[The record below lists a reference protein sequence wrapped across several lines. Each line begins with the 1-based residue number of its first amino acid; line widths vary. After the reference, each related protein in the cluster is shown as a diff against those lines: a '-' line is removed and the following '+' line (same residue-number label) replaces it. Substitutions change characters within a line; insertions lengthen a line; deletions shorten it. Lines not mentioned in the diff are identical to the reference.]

1 MNLDPFSK
9 NGLNTAPGKAKS
21 SADEIFVK
29 SKNGGA
35 GRRSAP
41 AEALEPMDIP
51 PAKVAPESE
60 KKKAAVVL
68 RNPKWEVEKVG
79 FNEETRVSVERELPL
94 EHAHKTKVSFEL
106 FAKTPKG
113 PERIGQGEGKAD
125 GGKAVGTVPVYIPTY
140 KDEDGNR
147 MQKAEYYFTAKHSE
161 SDLLDGSKV
170 TKLVDEMAERLIKSH
185 ILQDVTFGFDKSFL
199 HPDQAPVLKSMCDT
213 ISKWREEYPDGKLAV
228 FGHADAVG
236 KEDYNKSLAERRARS
251 LLAFLM
257 KEPQGWEALWKE
269 EKWGL
274 GPIQD
279 LLRHLGHDPGATDG
293 KSGPK
298 TQAAVKSF
306 QGTNGLAEDGEAGP
320 DTRKALFQEFMDKGN
335 ALELKK
341 KDFDDINGEAGAGC
355 SEFNLIEK
363 TQGTCAANRRVAVF
377 LLKSNKNF
385 PIQYPCKKGD
395 AGTCKK
401 QVARKGERRTTGFSC
416 FFYDSLVVET
426 AGSGEDTVG
435 TVRIGLPIPED
446 HESAGDCRIKVSVD
460 GKDCQDLALGECE
473 RGEDGLAYICITD
486 PKPGELFTVSIRRGE
501 GGEHVAIREFEFHKY
516 LVKLQEGS
524 GEFERPEVARPDVEW
539 AVEVDADGDTLNDDP
554 YEIDD
559 TRMAYLSQAPVGTF
573 A

>member
-1 MNLDPFSK
+1 MHSDPFLTP
-9 NGLNTAPGKAKS
+9 GLGSGKTQS
-21 SADEIFVK
+21 SADGIFVK
-29 SKNGGA
+29 SKNGGL
-35 GRRSAP
+35 GRRAP
-41 AEALEPMDIP
+41 PSGNPEPMDIP
-51 PAKVAPESE
+51 VAEAAPVPE
-60 KKKAAVVL
+60 KKKATVVL

-79 FNEETRVSVERELPL
+79 FNEETQVSVELELPP
-94 EHAHKTKVSFEL
+94 EHAHKTKVAFEL

-113 PERIGQGEGKAD
+113 PERIGQGDGKAE
-125 GGKAVGTVPVYIPTY
+125 GGKAIGTVPVYIPTC

-170 TKLVDEMAERLIKSH
+170 IKLVDEMADRLIKSH

-199 HPDQAPVLKSMCDT
+199 HPSQASALKAMCDA
-213 ISKWREEYPDGKLAV
+213 IGKWREEYPDGKLAV

-236 KEDYNKSLAERRARS
+236 KEDYNKGLAERRAQS
-251 LLAFLM
+251 ILAFLL
-257 KEPQGWEALWKE
+257 KDPQGWEDLWKS

-274 GPIQD
+274 APIQG

-306 QGTNGLAEDGEAGP
+306 QGANGLAEDGEAGP
-320 DTRKALFQEFMDKGN
+320 DTRKALFQAFIAEGN
-335 ALELKK
+335 GLTLKK

-363 TQGTCAANRRVAVF
+363 TLGACAANRRVAVF
-377 LLKSNKNF
+377 LLKSNRNF

-395 AGTCKK
+395 TGMCKK
-401 QVARKGERRTTGFSC
+401 QVGRKGERRTAGFGC
-416 FFYDSLVVET
+416 FFYDGLVVET
-426 AGSGEDTVG
+426 AGSAEDIQG
-435 TVRIGLPIPED
+435 TVRVGLPLTED
-446 HESAGDCRIKVSVD
+446 HVDADACRIKVTKD
-460 GKDCQDLALGECE
+460 GKDCQDLALADCE

-486 PKPGELFTVSIRRGE
+486 PKPGELFTVWIRHGE
-501 GGEHVAIREFEFHKY
+501 GGEQVAIRDFEFHKY
-516 LVKLQEGS
+516 LKRLQEGS
-524 GEFERPEVARPDVEW
+524 GDFERPEVARPEVEW
-539 AVEVDADGDTLNDDP
+539 ARDDEADGDTVNDDP

-559 TRMAYLSQAPVGTF
+559 TRMASLRQAPAGNF